1 MSHSIGFKPAVKM
14 ALFWIVFMCLYFA
27 YKLFPFFPLSLISSV
42 NESNFQHYKST
53 FFAFLILNL
62 IEYLLFRRQIK
73 NLSSFLGSR
82 GLATILAPWVVFLL
96 WYVGPAVYGQMPSI
110 PLEILYANGITLLVG
125 FCVAILE
132 TGFAHIPFT
141 RPMLAVMVALFL
153 ISLLLYFRFTFELP
167 WADVFVE
174 PHWR

>member
-1 MSHSIGFKPAVKM
+1 MNQCIGFKPLVKM
-14 ALFWIVFMCLYFA
+14 ALFWIVFMFLYFA
-27 YKLFPFFPLSLISSV
+27 YKLFPIFPLSLISSV

-62 IEYLLFRRQIK
+62 IEYLIFRRQIK
-73 NLSSFLGSR
+73 NLSSFIGSR
-82 GLATILAPWVVFLL
+82 GLATILAPWMVFLL

-110 PLEILYANGITLLVG
+110 PLEILYANLVTLLVG

-132 TGFAHIPFT
+132 GGFTHIPFT
-141 RPMLAVMVALFL
+141 KPMLAVMITLFL
-153 ISLLLYFRFTFELP
+153 ISLLLYLRFTFELP

-174 PHWR
+174 PDWR